1 MSTAGAVELRAIE
14 SLDEFERHAPAWDAL
29 VASMPRPSPFM
40 LSAWLEPW
48 WSHFGRDR
56 SMRVE
61 AAFLDGELVGGL
73 PLELERRRGVIVGR
87 FMGRE
92 HAALGDVLA
101 REDVADEV
109 VAGIVG
115 RLGVVG
121 ADYLDLFGLAR
132 EGRLFGAIEESE
144 VLVERVQAP
153 VLDVR
158 GGWDAVYGAK
168 TSSRRRNLHRRRR
181 RQLHELGE
189 IELISIAGERE
200 LAASLTDL
208 FRLHDLRWAGRPDR
222 SDFTTNRGLPFNV
235 DAMSRF
241 ARAGVAR
248 VLLMKLDGRAI
259 AFQYYLVF
267 ERRMFF
273 YRLAFDPDF
282 ARWSPGLLTT
292 LAAIE
297 VAAAEGVERVE
308 FLGGDERYKQE
319 LADSNDPLYECIGFA
334 SSWRGRAEA
343 IVAGRVLD
351 ARLRFKRSDLV
362 RRIDNRTVAVRRVRR
377 STPDRP

>member
-1 MSTAGAVELRAIE
+1 MSTAAAIELRPLE
-14 SLDEFERHAPAWDAL
+14 SLDEFRAHAETWDAL
-29 VASMPRPSPFM
+29 VARMPRPSPFM

-48 WSHFGRDR
+48 WAHFGRER
-56 SMRVE
+56 TMRVE

-73 PLELERRRGVIVGR
+73 PLELERRNGVTVGR

-101 REDVADEV
+101 REDLANDV
-109 VAGIVG
+109 VPGIVDRIG
-115 RLGVVG
+115 AVG

-132 EGRLFGAIEESE
+132 EGRLFGAIGRSES
-144 VLVERVQAP
+144 LIERVQAP

-158 GGWDAVYGAK
+158 EGWEAVYAAK

-181 RQLHELGE
+181 RQLEELGTV
-189 IELISIAGERE
+189 ELVPLVEEPE
-200 LAASLTDL
+200 LAASLTAL
-208 FRLHDLRWAGRPDR
+208 FRIHDLRWAGRPDR

-235 DAMSRF
+235 DAMARF
-241 ARAGVAR
+241 AQAGIAR
-248 VLLMKLDGRAI
+248 VLLMKLDRRAI

-297 VAAAEGVERVE
+297 AAAAEGVERVE

-319 LADSNDPLYECIGFA
+319 LADTNDPLYECVGFA
-334 SSWRGRAEA
+334 SSLRGRAA
-343 IVAGRVLD
+343 ATASVLALG
-351 ARLRFKRSDLV
+351 ARIHFKGSGLA
-362 RRIDNRTVAVRRVRR
+362 RRIESGTVALRRGRR
-377 STPDRP
+377 PTSD

>member
-1 MSTAGAVELRAIE
+1 MNAGAVELRAIH
-14 SLDEFERHAPAWDAL
+14 SLDEFERHAPTWDAL

-56 SMRVE
+56 SMRIE
-61 AAFLDGELVGGL
+61 AAFVDGELVGGL
-73 PLELERRRGVIVGR
+73 PLELERRRGIVVGR

-109 VAGIVG
+109 VAKIVG
-115 RLGVVG
+115 ALGAVG
-121 ADYLDLFGLAR
+121 ADYLDLFGVAL
-132 EGRLFGAIEESE
+132 EGRLFGAIEDSDH
-144 VLVERVQAP
+144 LVERVQAP

-158 GGWDAVYGAK
+158 DGWDTVYAAK

-181 RQLHELGE
+181 RQLDELGE
-189 IELISIAGERE
+189 IALVSIVGEAELS
-200 LAASLTDL
+200 ASLTDL
-208 FRLHDLRWAGRPDR
+208 FRIHDLRWAGRPDR
-222 SDFTTNRGLPFNV
+222 SEFTTNRGLPFNV
-235 DAMSRF
+235 DAMTRF
-241 ARAGVAR
+241 ARAGIAR
-248 VLLMKLDGRAI
+248 VLMMKLDGRAI

-297 VAAAEGVERVE
+297 AAAAEGVERVE
-308 FLGGDERYKQE
+308 FLGGGERYKQD
-319 LADSNDPLYECIGFA
+319 LADSNEPLYECIGFA

-343 IVAGRVLD
+343 MVAARMLD

-362 RRIDNRTVAVRRVRR
+362 RRIDNRTIAVRRGRR
-377 STPDRP
+377 TTPD

>member
-1 MSTAGAVELRAIE
+1 
-14 SLDEFERHAPAWDAL
+14 
-29 VASMPRPSPFM
+29 
-40 LSAWLEPW
+40 
-48 WSHFGRDR
+48 
-56 SMRVE
+56 MRVE
-61 AAFLDGELVGGL
+61 AAFQGGVLVGGL
-73 PLELERRRGVIVGR
+73 PLELEHRRGVTVGR

-101 REDVADEV
+101 REDVAGEV
-109 VAGIVG
+109 VPGIVG

-121 ADYLDLFGLAR
+121 ADYLDLFGVAR
-132 EGRLFGAIEESE
+132 EGRLFGAIEDTD

-158 GGWDAVYGAK
+158 SGWDAVYAAK

-181 RQLHELGE
+181 RQLEELGAV
-189 IELISIAGERE
+189 ELVSIAGRDE

-208 FRLHDLRWAGRPDR
+208 FRIHDLRWAGRPDR
-222 SDFTTNRGLPFNV
+222 SEFTTTRGLPFNV
-235 DAMSRF
+235 DAMERF
-241 ARAGVAR
+241 ADAGIAR

-297 VAAAEGVERVE
+297 AAAAEGVERVE
-308 FLGGDERYKQE
+308 FLGGDERYKQD
-319 LADSNDPLYECIGFA
+319 LADANEPLYECIGFA
-334 SSWRGRAEA
+334 SSWRGRAQA
-343 IVAGRVLD
+343 IAAGHMLD
-351 ARLRFKRSDLV
+351 ARLRFKRSGLV
-362 RRIDNRTVAVRRVRR
+362 RRLETRTVAVRRGRR
-377 STPDRP
+377 PTAD

>member
-1 MSTAGAVELRAIE
+1 MSTAAAVELRAIE
-14 SLDEFERHAPAWDAL
+14 SLEEFETHAATWDAL
-29 VASMPRPSPFM
+29 VAAMPRPSPFM
-40 LSAWLEPW
+40 LSAWLETW
-48 WSHFGRDR
+48 WRHFGRER

-73 PLELERRRGVIVGR
+73 PLELERKRGVTVGR

-92 HAALGDVLA
+92 HAALGDMLA
-101 REDVADEV
+101 RDDVAQEV
-109 VAGIVG
+109 VPGIVT

-121 ADYLDLFGLAR
+121 ADYLDLFGIAR
-132 EGRLFGAIEESE
+132 EGRLFGAIQGSD

-158 GGWDAVYGAK
+158 DGWEAVYAAK

-181 RQLHELGE
+181 RQLDELGE
-189 IELISIAGERE
+189 ITLVSIVGESELS
-200 LAASLTDL
+200 ASLTDL
-208 FRLHDLRWAGRPDR
+208 FRIHDLRWAGRPDR
-222 SDFTTNRGLPFNV
+222 SEFTTNRGLPFNV
-235 DAMSRF
+235 DAMTRF
-241 ARAGVAR
+241 ARAGIAR
-248 VLLMKLDGRAI
+248 VLMMKLDGRAI

-282 ARWSPGLLTT
+282 ARLSPGLLTT

-297 VAAAEGVERVE
+297 AAAAEGVERVE
-308 FLGGDERYKQE
+308 FLGGDERYKQD

-343 IVAGRVLD
+343 MAAARILD
-351 ARLRFKRSDLV
+351 ARLRFKRSDIV
-362 RRIDNRTVAVRRVRR
+362 RQIDSRTIAVRRGRR
-377 STPDRP
+377 TTPD

>member
-1 MSTAGAVELRAIE
+1 MTAPAPVELRAIE
-14 SLDEFERHAPAWDAL
+14 SLDEFMAHAATWDSL

-61 AAFLDGELVGGL
+61 AAFRDGELVGGL
-73 PLELERRRGVIVGR
+73 PLEFERRRGVTVGR
-87 FMGRE
+87 LMGRE

-101 REDVADEV
+101 RDDVARHV
-109 VAGIVG
+109 VPGIVG
-115 RLGVVG
+115 RLGAVG
-121 ADYLDLFGLAR
+121 ADYLDLFGIAR
-132 EGRLFGAIEESE
+132 EGRLFGAIEDTDM
-144 VLVERVQAP
+144 LVERVQAP

-158 GGWDAVYGAK
+158 AGWDAVYAAK

-181 RQLHELGE
+181 RQLEELGE
-189 IELISIAGERE
+189 LELAPIVGESD

-208 FRLHDLRWAGRPDR
+208 FRIHDLRWAGRPDR
-222 SDFTTNRGLPFNV
+222 SEFTSTRGLPFNV

-241 ARAGVAR
+241 ARAGIAR

-259 AFQYYLVF
+259 AFQYYLVY

-308 FLGGDERYKQE
+308 FLGGDERYKQD
-319 LADSNDPLYECIGFA
+319 LADANEPLYECIGFA
-334 SSWRGRAEA
+334 SSLRGRAEA
-343 IVAGRVLD
+343 LAAGRMLD
-351 ARLRFKRSDLV
+351 ARLRLKRSDLA
-362 RRIDNRTVAVRRVRR
+362 RRIDSRTVAVRRGRR
-377 STPDRP
+377 PMSD